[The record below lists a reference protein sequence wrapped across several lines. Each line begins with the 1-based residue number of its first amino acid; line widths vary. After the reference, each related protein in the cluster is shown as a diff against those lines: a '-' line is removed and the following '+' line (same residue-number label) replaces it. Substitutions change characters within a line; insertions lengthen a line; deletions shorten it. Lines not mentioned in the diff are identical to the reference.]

1 MFVKVHKKQRKDSYV
16 NTGSC
21 AVLVDYLEKENEG
34 KSLLESEL
42 FFNNEQ
48 DNVMSSKVIFSIDNN
63 VKGLKE
69 SQDKFYMISVNP
81 SPKELKHMARQ
92 ATGRDISG
100 VWEMSQA
107 EIKSYN
113 SYFKEYVN
121 KTMDVYAKNF
131 DRGLSKENLV
141 YYAKIEQERT
151 FKGIDK
157 EVKEGLAQS
166 GSKKPGLQTHA
177 HVIVSRM
184 DKDMKKSLSP
194 LANSRGSE
202 KHQLNGKSVR
212 VGFNRDTFKE
222 YSEREFDYHYNYQRE
237 KGEKFR
243 DYNPYVGIVKG
254 KMQGKVI
261 HQVLSA
267 DPSNSLLIA
276 ANSINKIKIV
286 AKDLKLANDIISGT
300 LINPGYAAFKALTR
314 VIGKIKDI
322 GHAVEL

>member
-1 MFVKVHKKQRKDSYV
+1 MFVKVHKKQKRDSYV

-21 AVLVDYLEKENEG
+21 AVLVDYLEKENES
-34 KSLLESEL
+34 KNLLESEL
-42 FFNNEQ
+42 FFNYEQ
-48 DNVMSSKVIFSIDNN
+48 NNVLSSKVIFSIDNN

-69 SQDKFYMISVNP
+69 SQDKFYMISINP
-81 SPKELKHMARQ
+81 SPKELKYMARQ
-92 ATGRDISG
+92 ATGRDITV
-100 VWEMSQA
+100 VWEMSSE

-151 FKGIDK
+151 FKGIDI
-157 EVKEGLAQS
+157 EVKGGLVQA

-222 YSEREFDYHYNYQRE
+222 YSEREFDFHYNYQRE

-243 DYNPYVGIVKG
+243 DYNPYVGMIKG
-254 KMQGKVI
+254 KLQGKVI
-261 HQVLSA
+261 QQVLGA
-267 DPSNSLLIA
+267 DQSNSILLVT
-276 ANSINKIKIV
+276 NSINKVKIV
-286 AKDLKLANDIISGT
+286 AKDLKLANDIVSGA
-300 LINPGYAAFKALTR
+300 LINPGYTVFKALTR

-322 GHAVEL
+322 GHGIEL